1 MVASYRTRYYDVQ
14 YNANPHNANPLH
26 MLRAVSGR
34 SISYPRTK
42 TRGGHAGRRCSISH
56 MNIHRRSLCA
66 MASLAAA
73 VCVPSALYAQRFQGE
88 IQQMLARD
96 KTNPPPQG
104 GILFIGSS
112 IFRFWTHLSEQM
124 APLPV
129 FNHAFGGSVTQ
140 DILDRADQL
149 VF

>member
-1 MVASYRTRYYDVQ
+1 
-14 YNANPHNANPLH
+14 
-26 MLRAVSGR
+26 
-34 SISYPRTK
+34 
-42 TRGGHAGRRCSISH
+42 

-112 IFRFWTHLSEQM
+112 IFVHPEKSF
-124 APLPV
+124 P
-129 FNHAFGGSVTQ
+129 
-140 DILDRADQL
+140 
-149 VF
+149 

>member
-1 MVASYRTRYYDVQ
+1 
-14 YNANPHNANPLH
+14 
-26 MLRAVSGR
+26 
-34 SISYPRTK
+34 
-42 TRGGHAGRRCSISH
+42 

-104 GILFIGSS
+104 GIPFIGSS
-112 IFRFWTHLSEQM
+112 IFRFRTHLSEHM
-124 APLPV
+124 APLPG
-129 FNHAFGGSVTQ
+129 FNNAFGGPGTQ
-140 DILDRADQL
+140 GIPDPADTPAFPSQL
-149 VF
+149 S